1 LFINLIEANKRVTL
15 LIELKYNLDEGNL
28 ELPLVENILVAV

>member
-28 ELPLVENILVAV
+28 ELPLVENTLAAV